1 MEQYKK
7 MDGAVYGK
15 YLPVSSQNCC
25 MPVVETVA
33 CKYVFNKVLCN
44 YRPVPIQH
52 ARSKFPRRKRNTHQ
66 AELEPDEQRA
76 ESRLPRLRTTPF
88 LKALRGRGGRGV
100 RSRFVAGAFCLHSL
114 AV

>member
-33 CKYVFNKVLCN
+33 CKYVQLSSCTYTARKVE
-44 YRPVPIQH
+44 V
-52 ARSKFPRRKRNTHQ
+52 SSRKHNTHQ

-76 ESRLPRLRTTPF
+76 ESRLPRLRTTHF
-88 LKALRGRGGRGV
+88 LKALHGRGGRGV